1 MPDFNYPS
9 NSLKSREAAKAE
21 PTDRKKV
28 EKVVSGNVKAKKKND
43 FQKFFGEVISENFN
57 KAKEYVVQD
66 IIIPSIKNAITKT
79 VDVIIWGDDRNRNRP
94 INGSKIPYSKYYD
107 QPYRRDG
114 DRGYSRPETPRG
126 FSYDEIVLEDRGD
139 AEQVLSQMDD
149 LITEYQF
156 ATVAD
161 LYDLVGMSCDY
172 TYNKY
177 GWTNLRN
184 AEVRRVRDG
193 YLLVL
198 PKALPLK

>member
-1 MPDFNYPS
+1 MNEFNYPS
-9 NSLKSREAAKAE
+9 NSLKSREAANTEAVE
-21 PTDRKKV
+21 RPKV
-28 EKVVSGNVKAKKKND
+28 EKVVSGTVKTKKQNE
-43 FQKFFGEVISENFN
+43 FQKFFKEVVSENLK

-66 IIIPSIKNAITKT
+66 IVIPSIKNAITKT
-79 VDVIIWGDDRNRNRP
+79 VDMIIWGDTRDRNRP
-94 INGSKIPYSKYYD
+94 LNGSKIAYSKYYD
-107 QPYRRDG
+107 RPDYRDRDYQRTENRAAFNYE
-114 DRGYSRPETPRG
+114 D
-126 FSYDEIVLEDRGD
+126 IVLENRGD

-149 LITEYQF
+149 LIAEYKF

-198 PKALPLK
+198 PKALPMSNR

>member
-1 MPDFNYPS
+1 MNEFDYPS
-9 NSLKSREAAKAE
+9 NSLKSREAAKTE
-21 PTDRKKV
+21 DRKKV
-28 EKVVSGNVKAKKKND
+28 EKVVSGNVKTKKKND
-43 FQKFFGEVISENFN
+43 FQKFFGEVISENFK

-66 IIIPSIKNAITKT
+66 IIVPSIKNAITKT
-79 VDVIIWGDDRNRNRP
+79 VDVIIWGDDRKSNRP
-94 INGSKIPYSKYYD
+94 LNGSKIAYSKYYD
-107 QPYRRDG
+107 RYDRDY
-114 DRGYSRPETPRG
+114 DRGYSKPETNRG
-126 FSYDEIVLEDRGD
+126 FSYDEIVLENRGD

-149 LITEYQF
+149 MIAEYKF